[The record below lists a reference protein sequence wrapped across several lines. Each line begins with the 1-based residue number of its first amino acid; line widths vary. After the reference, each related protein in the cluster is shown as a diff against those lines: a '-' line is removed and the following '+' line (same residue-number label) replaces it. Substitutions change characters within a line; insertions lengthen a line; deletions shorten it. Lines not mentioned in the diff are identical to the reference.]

1 MLIIKFRGVKYEKIN
16 KEPKKNIRHVQCG
29 NGGGFAKRSSGTA
42 GKNQR
47 LRGTLSRRKPL
58 STR

>member
-1 MLIIKFRGVKYEKIN
+1 MLKYEKIN

-47 LRGTLSRRKPL
+47 LRGTLSGCKSL
-58 STR
+58 SVR